1 MHAMPRLIVPLLAT
15 AGLLALPAAP
25 GLAMGYDSLACP
37 ELAERRIEYF
47 TNNGFCAP
55 GVAEGTPGIAGRPC
69 KASSSGAA
77 DLPQADRT
85 QVEMIIKVEAR
96 KDCPAK

>member
-1 MHAMPRLIVPLLAT
+1 MKRLVLGFMAAILLPLTAT
-15 AGLLALPAAP
+15 SGY
-25 GLAMGYDSLACP
+25 AMGYDSLACP

-55 GVAEGTPGIAGRPC
+55 GVPEGTPGLAGRAC
-69 KASSSGAA
+69 KTPSGPG

-85 QVEMIIKVEAR
+85 QVEMIVKVETR
-96 KDCPAK
+96 KACPSK

>member
-1 MHAMPRLIVPLLAT
+1 MDRLKLSLMA
-15 AGLLALPAAP
+15 AGLLLPMAATS
-25 GLAMGYDSLACP
+25 GHAMGYDSLACP

-55 GVAEGTPGIAGRPC
+55 GIAEGTPGIAGRPC
-69 KASSSGAA
+69 KAPGGPA

-85 QVEMIIKVEAR
+85 QVEMIIKVETR
-96 KDCPAK
+96 KVCPAK